1 MWSRVGSGF
10 ISARDRVARHS
21 RVSHAGPGQGGACLG
36 SGALDGRRTPGA
48 RRPSL
53 SATEWLGQDALDREQ
68 LTLDLK
74 AARVPADAPAGVEH
88 AMAGHDDRERI

>member
-1 MWSRVGSGF
+1 MVSRGVWLHIRKRPGCQTQSGLACGTWAGGCLPGLGGVGRP
-10 ISARDRVARHS
+10 AH
-21 RVSHAGPGQGGACLG
+21 
-36 SGALDGRRTPGA
+36 TGA